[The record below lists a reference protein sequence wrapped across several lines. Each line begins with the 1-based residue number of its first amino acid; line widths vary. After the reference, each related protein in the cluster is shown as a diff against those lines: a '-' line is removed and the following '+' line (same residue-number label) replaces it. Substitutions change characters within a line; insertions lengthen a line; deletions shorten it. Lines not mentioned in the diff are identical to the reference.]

1 MGGEAT
7 VAGLDGPVPGG
18 GVSDKLGCGDA
29 VAAARSGAA
38 IGVLGSYVS
47 KRGGAERGSTG
58 SKDSNGVAM
67 ATAGRAADEA
77 GIEPSSSSGWGGNG
91 VLGAVS

>member
-58 SKDSNGVAM
+58 SKDSNGVAK
-67 ATAGRAADEA
+67 ATAGRAAGEA
-77 GIEPSSSSGWGGNG
+77 GTELSSSSGWGGNG
-91 VLGAVS
+91 ALGAVS